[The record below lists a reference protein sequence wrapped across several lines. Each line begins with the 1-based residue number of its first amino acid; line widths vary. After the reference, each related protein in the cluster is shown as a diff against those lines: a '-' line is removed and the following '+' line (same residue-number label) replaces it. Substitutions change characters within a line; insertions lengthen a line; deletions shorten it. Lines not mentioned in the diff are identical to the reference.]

1 MREQPPLAPTPR
13 DDPQTR
19 SQTTKYATCY
29 EPILEAKDGPFYEA
43 NFVVWFRFI
52 NCYIR
57 LSVALPHNIIHII
70 RFRIAP

>member
-19 SQTTKYATCY
+19 SQTTKYGTCY
-29 EPILEAKDGPFYEA
+29 EAMREAKDGPFYEA
-43 NFVVWFRFI
+43 NFVVWFRII

-57 LSVALPHNIIHII
+57 LSVALPHDIIHII